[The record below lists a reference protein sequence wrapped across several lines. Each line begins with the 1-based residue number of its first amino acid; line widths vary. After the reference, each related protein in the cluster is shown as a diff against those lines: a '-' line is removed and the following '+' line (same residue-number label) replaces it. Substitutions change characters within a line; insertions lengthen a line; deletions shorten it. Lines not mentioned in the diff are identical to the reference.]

1 MTLGNTILLY
11 LIAPLA
17 IGLVTGFFG
26 KPDKWK
32 REVMIGFG
40 LVMVG
45 QSALV
50 SQMKANPSLSLDN
63 AMSSS
68 GLIMSLGALLLG
80 RGVVL
85 VFRFTRQVK
94 NQAKNGNPNPS
105 FKRDA

>member
-1 MTLGNTILLY
+1 MTLGNTILAY
-11 LIAPLA
+11 LIAPLT

-26 KPDKWK
+26 KSEKWK

-50 SQMKANPSLSLDN
+50 SQMKANPSLSLEN

-80 RGVVL
+80 RGIVL
-85 VFRFTRQVK
+85 VFRFQR
-94 NQAKNGNPNPS
+94 QAKNSNPNPS

>member
-1 MTLGNTILLY
+1 MTLGNTILFY
-11 LIAPLA
+11 LIAPLV
-17 IGLVTGFFG
+17 IGLVTGIFG
-26 KPDKWK
+26 KPEKWK

-40 LVMVG
+40 LVMAG

-80 RGVVL
+80 RGIVL
-85 VFRFTRQVK
+85 VFRFNRQT
-94 NQAKNGNPNPS
+94 KNGNPNTS
-105 FKRDA
+105 LKRDA

>member
-1 MTLGNTILLY
+1 MTLGTTILVY
-11 LIAPLA
+11 LIAPLI

-26 KPDKWK
+26 KPEKWK

-45 QSALV
+45 QNVLV
-50 SQMKANPSLSLDN
+50 SQMKANPSLSLEN

-80 RGVVL
+80 RGIVL
-85 VFRFTRQVK
+85 VFRFQRQ
-94 NQAKNGNPNPS
+94 ARSSNPNSS
-105 FKRDA
+105 FKR

>member
-11 LIAPLA
+11 LITPSA

-26 KPDKWK
+26 KPEQWK

-50 SQMKANPSLSLDN
+50 SQMKASPLLSLDN

-85 VFRFTRQVK
+85 VFRFTNQVK
-94 NQAKNGNPNPS
+94 NQTKNGNPNPL
-105 FKRDA
+105 KRDD